1 MLSIATKGTYQG
13 QWLRGLRHGYGVRTS
28 APFGLASSN
37 RLAEKR
43 MENAIPPLSQD
54 GVVDGEIQTSTI
66 PEVGG
71 SGASVAGSTGG
82 GPRKSDEVR
91 GGFVLRAKSDEAP
104 SRRRSLVERTGMKT
118 FVQVQPR
125 GILCLKVFYLRYVG
139 NIYAYY
145 PVYLNAKVFYV

>member
-1 MLSIATKGTYQG
+1 MLFITIKGTYQG

-43 MENAIPPLSQD
+43 MENSIPPLSQD

-82 GPRKSDEVR
+82 APRKSDEIR

-104 SRRRSLVERTGMKT
+104 SRRRSLVERSGMKT
-118 FVQVQPR
+118 FVQVKLI
-125 GILCLKVFYLRYVG
+125 GILYRNVFCS
-139 NIYAYY
+139 I
-145 PVYLNAKVFYV
+145 